1 MRTVVLPI
9 ESSRA
14 SGRNLLS
21 GIANYARLHGP
32 WTIYWEPGGLDEIF
46 HRLKNLNAD
55 GIIMRDSER
64 LEAVLRF
71 GFPVIIIE
79 HHISTIPD
87 VVHLITDSQTI
98 GRLAAEHLMQCGLK
112 HFAYCGF
119 DNKPWSLARSQSFNK
134 SISKEGHSCSIYKQP
149 KSTKTISW
157 EKEQKYAVDW
167 LKTLPKPVGLMTCND
182 DRSQQVLQACKIAD
196 LKVPEE
202 VAIIGVDNDELICNL
217 SDPPLS
223 SVSINFERAGYE
235 AAAALDQMMKG
246 EAINTI
252 QILVHPTHIV
262 SRQSTDITAIN
273 DQEVA
278 RAVNF
283 IRNNAKAN
291 LGVDDIVKTTA
302 LSRRV
307 LEKRFRKFLGRTIL
321 DEIHRVRTNQI
332 AQMLV
337 ETNLSI
343 LEIAMTFGFQGTE
356 HIARYFQKEK
366 GLNLVSYRIKYGR
379 K

>member
-1 MRTVVLPI
+1 
-9 ESSRA
+9 
-14 SGRNLLS
+14 
-21 GIANYARLHGP
+21 
-32 WTIYWEPGGLDEIF
+32 
-46 HRLKNLNAD
+46 
-55 GIIMRDSER
+55 MRDSER

-79 HHISTIPD
+79 HHSSNIPD
-87 VVHLITDSQTI
+87 LVHLVTDSHTI
-98 GRLAAEHLMQCGLK
+98 GRLAGDHLMHCGFK
-112 HFAYCGF
+112 NFAYCGF
-119 DNKPWSLARSQSFNK
+119 DNKPWSVARCLSFNK
-134 SISKEGHSCSIYKQP
+134 LITSAGYSCSVYKHPFSP
-149 KSTKTISW
+149 KSITW
-157 EKEQKYAVDW
+157 EKEQKYMVEW
-167 LKTLPKPVGLMTCND
+167 LKALPTPIGLMTCND
-182 DRSQQVLQACKIAD
+182 DRSQQVLQACKLAD

-202 VAIIGVDNDELICNL
+202 ISIIGVDNDELICNL

-246 EAINTI
+246 QIVDKTE
-252 QILVHPTHIV
+252 ILVHPTHIV
-262 SRQSTDITAIN
+262 QRQSTDITAIN

-278 RAVNF
+278 RAVNY
-283 IRNNAKAN
+283 IRNQAKEN
-291 LGVDDIVKTTA
+291 LGVENVVRVTA
-302 LSRRV
+302 LSRRI

-356 HIARYFQKEK
+356 HIARYFHKEK
-366 GLNLVSYRIKYGR
+366 GMNLINYRMQYGR